1 MASRV
6 CPCLVRRNRES
17 FLDSQAATAV
27 RLKHGHCFPA
37 LVGHAVSVPTV
48 EYAARVPNQRERSI
62 QEGGAALPRLIV
74 TKGVDEGK
82 QFEVSG
88 EHTAI
93 GRDSSNRIKLHDT
106 EVSRRH
112 AEIVRTAEGYRLID
126 RGSANGTYVNNQ
138 SIRDVLLQAGDQI
151 QIGQTIL
158 VYSGGAREGA
168 GEALPGRD
176 LADQI
181 SLISRQDLE
190 LPSAIVHSI
199 GEMEGSRILAHP
211 EQVEGPWLKNA
222 LANLMYQATQ
232 AVSHILD
239 LDQLLERILEL
250 IFRHLDADRGC
261 IMLRD
266 VPANELASGRS
277 TPPGSSVLN
286 SAEFQPKAVRWRDG
300 INRQEKIPIS
310 RTIMDYV
317 LREKQGILV
326 SDAARDE
333 RFGSVQSIVRHGI
346 RSIICVPMKGRHET
360 LGVLYLD
367 ARTPSRD
374 PFGAGGTDATPLVIH
389 KFTSE
394 HLFLASVMAHQA
406 ALAVEETRYYQAMVQ
421 AERLAAVGQTIAALS
436 HHIKN
441 ILQGLRSGSE
451 ILKMGLQDMDAALL
465 QQGWKNIEKNQAK
478 IYDLVVD
485 MLSYSKE
492 REPNIESTDLN
503 AVARDVI
510 ELLAPR
516 AKELGVEL
524 ASALDETLPKCPAD
538 PEGIHRALLN
548 IVGNALDAVEGA
560 EAPRVQVATLRE
572 EDGGWLRFEVR
583 DNGPGIPPEKINDIF
598 RPFISTKGARGTGLG
613 LAVSRKILR
622 EHGGDILVR
631 SQPGQGSLFIL
642 RLPLR
647 SPLAPE
653 TNSTHTDLPI
663 LPPL

>member
-1 MASRV
+1 
-6 CPCLVRRNRES
+6 
-17 FLDSQAATAV
+17 
-27 RLKHGHCFPA
+27 
-37 LVGHAVSVPTV
+37 
-48 EYAARVPNQRERSI
+48 
-62 QEGGAALPRLIV
+62 LPRLIV

-82 QFEVSG
+82 QFELSG
-88 EHTAI
+88 ESTGI

-112 AEIVRTAEGYRLID
+112 AEIIRTTEGYRLID
-126 RGSANGTYVNNQ
+126 RGSANGTFVNNQ
-138 SIRDVLLQAGDQI
+138 SIRDVLLLAGDQI

-158 VYSGGAREGA
+158 VYSGRVRENA
-168 GEALPGRD
+168 EEPPPSRD
-176 LADQI
+176 LADHI

-190 LPSAIVHSI
+190 LSSAIVESI
-199 GEMEGSRILAHP
+199 SEVEGSRILAHP

-239 LDQLLERILEL
+239 LNQLLDRILEL

-266 VPANELASGRS
+266 TPASESAAASVVVQS
-277 TPPGSSVLN
+277 T
-286 SAEFQPKAVRWRDG
+286 EFQPKAVRWRDG
-300 INRQEKIPIS
+300 ISRQEKISIS

-333 RFGSVQSIVRHGI
+333 RFQAAQSIVRHGI

-367 ARTPSRD
+367 ARIPSRD
-374 PFGAGGTDATPLVIH
+374 PQETQVPGEKSSC
-389 KFTSE
+389 KFTGE
-394 HLFLASVMAHQA
+394 HLFLASAMAHQA

-478 IYDLVVD
+478 IYDLVMD

-492 REPNIESTDLN
+492 REPCIENTDLN
-503 AVARDVI
+503 AVTRDVL

-516 AKELGVEL
+516 AKELGIRMKATLEP
-524 ASALDETLPKCPAD
+524 TLPKCQAD

-548 IVGNALDAVEGA
+548 IIGNAFDAVEGVA
-560 EAPRVQVATLRE
+560 APRVHVATMQE
-572 EDGGWLRFEVR
+572 EEGEWLRVEVR
-583 DNGPGIPPEKINDIF
+583 DNGGGIPPEKINDIF
-598 RPFISTKGARGTGLG
+598 RPFVSTKGARGTGLG

-631 SQPGQGSLFIL
+631 SQPGQGSLFVL

-647 SPLAPE
+647 SPIAPD
-653 TNSTHTDLPI
+653 TSSTHTDLPAA
-663 LPPL
+663 PPPPETST